1 MKLSTAVILTLATMC
16 LLDVAAT
23 QYELLAL
30 NVQEANTIM
39 LPVIR
44 LGWASVWA
52 IKISIAVMLVIG
64 GRELWRHLIGRVAIS
79 FAAVAY
85 VAVTGC
91 HVAILWVQ

>member
-1 MKLSTAVILTLATMC
+1 MKLSTVVILTLAALC

-23 QYELLAL
+23 QYEIGAL
-30 NVQEANTIM
+30 GVHEANVFM

-52 IKISIAVMLVIG
+52 VKISIAVMLVIG
-64 GRELWRHLIGRVAIS
+64 GRELWRHLIGRLAIS